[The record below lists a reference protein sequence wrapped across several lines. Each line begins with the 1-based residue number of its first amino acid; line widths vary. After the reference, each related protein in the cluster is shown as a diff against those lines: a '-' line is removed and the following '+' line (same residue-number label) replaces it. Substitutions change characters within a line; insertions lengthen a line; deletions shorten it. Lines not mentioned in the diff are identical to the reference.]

1 MKKLIFIILLIIISL
16 FAIFFIKKH
25 YKNFEKGNNMSN
37 KSADEIKDYILNINS
52 YEAEIIVRQESN
64 KNTNTYKIN
73 ETSDFKNQ
81 KYTQVVLE
89 PQNISGVILN
99 YENNNLTIRN
109 NKLGL
114 EKLYQNYSYLENQD
128 LGLQGFIEDF
138 KKNEISKSYF
148 EGEYCVLETNTKNGN
163 KKTYY
168 KKLYINRETGAPIK
182 IEIKDITQKT
192 IIYILYNEIK
202 INSI

>member
-1 MKKLIFIILLIIISL
+1 MKKAICITMLIIIIFL
-16 FAIFFIKKH
+16 AIFFIKND
-25 YKNFEKGNNMSN
+25 YKSFEKGNNMSN

-73 ETSDFKNQ
+73 ETSDLKNQ

-89 PQNISGVILN
+89 PQNVSGLVLN
-99 YENNNLTIRN
+99 YESSNLTIRN
-109 NKLGL
+109 KKLSL
-114 EKLYQNYSYLENQD
+114 EKLYQNYSYIENRD
-128 LGLQGFIEDF
+128 WGLQGFIEDF
-138 KKNEISKSYF
+138 KNNEESMSYF

-202 INSI
+202 INCL

>member
-16 FAIFFIKKH
+16 FAIFFIKKD

-73 ETSDFKNQ
+73 ETSDLKNQ

-89 PQNISGVILN
+89 PQNISGVVLN

-114 EKLYQNYSYLENQD
+114 EKLYQNYSYIENND

-138 KKNEISKSYF
+138 KKN
-148 EGEYCVLETNTKNGN
+148 KNQ
-163 KKTYY
+163 
-168 KKLYINRETGAPIK
+168 E
-182 IEIKDITQKT
+182 T